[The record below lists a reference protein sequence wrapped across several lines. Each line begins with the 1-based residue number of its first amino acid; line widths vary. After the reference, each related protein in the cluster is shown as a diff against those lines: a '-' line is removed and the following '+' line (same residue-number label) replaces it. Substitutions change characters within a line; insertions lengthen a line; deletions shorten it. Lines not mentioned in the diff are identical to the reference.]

1 MIGPTAAGWAGEVIV
16 LVSYAFM
23 ATALVTGGT
32 SGIGAAFAKELARRG
47 FDLVLVARDAERL
60 EGEAE
65 RYRAAGRRVEV
76 LVADL
81 ADRADVQRVAARLED
96 RQRPIEVLV
105 NNAGFSVRARLTDPD
120 VAEHDRAFEVMMRA
134 VLVLSGAAA
143 RAMRERGHGSI
154 VNVSSTAGFIAMG
167 AYSAIKAWVTAY
179 TEGLAG
185 ELHGTGVRVMA
196 LAPGWVHT
204 EFHERA
210 GVPVSGIPEALWID
224 ADELVAAAMKDLVR
238 GRVVSIPTV
247 RYKSLMFL
255 ARHAPRGGVRAVSRA
270 LSGRRSSSL
279 QS

>member
-1 MIGPTAAGWAGEVIV
+1 M

-32 SGIGAAFAKELARRG
+32 SGIGAAFARALAHRG

-60 EGEAE
+60 ESEAAH
-65 RYRAAGRRVEV
+65 YRSLGRRVEV

-81 ADRADVQRVAARLED
+81 AHRADVQRVAERLED
-96 RQRPIEVLV
+96 PAHPVEVLV

-120 VAEHDRAFEVMMRA
+120 VSEHDRAFEVMVRA
-134 VLVLSGAAA
+134 VLVLAGAAA
-143 RAMRERGHGSI
+143 RRMRQRGHGSI
-154 VNVSSTAGFIAMG
+154 VNVSSTAGFITMG

-179 TEGLAG
+179 TEGLAN

-210 GVPVSGIPEALWID
+210 GVGVSGIPEALWID
-224 ADELVAAAMKDLVR
+224 ADALVADALRDLVR
-238 GRVVSIPTV
+238 GRVVSIPTL

-255 ARHAPRGGVRAVSRA
+255 VRHGPRSGIRAVSRA
-270 LSGRRSSSL
+270 LSGRRSGNL

>member
-1 MIGPTAAGWAGEVIV
+1 
-16 LVSYAFM
+16 M

-32 SGIGAAFAKELARRG
+32 SGIGAAFARELARRG
-47 FDLVLVARDAERL
+47 FDLVLVARDEGRL
-60 EGEAE
+60 HREAE
-65 RYRAAGRRVEV
+65 GYRASGRQVEV

-81 ADRADVQRVAARLED
+81 ADRADVRRVAARIED
-96 RQRPIEVLV
+96 PARPVEVLV

-120 VAEHDRAFEVMMRA
+120 LAEHDRALEVMVRA

-143 RAMRERGHGSI
+143 RAMRTRGHGSI
-154 VNVSSTAGFIAMG
+154 VNVSSTAGFITMG

-185 ELHGTGVRVMA
+185 ELHSSGVRVMA

-210 GVPVSGIPEALWID
+210 GVHVSGIPEALWID
-224 ADELVAAAMKDLVR
+224 ADELVAAAFKDLAR
-238 GRVVSIPTV
+238 GRVVSVPTV
-247 RYKSLMFL
+247 RYKALMFL
-255 ARHAPRGGVRAVSRA
+255 VRHAPRGGVRAVSRA
-270 LSGRRSSSL
+270 LSRRRRSSL

>member
-1 MIGPTAAGWAGEVIV
+1 VIGPTAAGWAGEVIV

-105 NNAGFSVRARLTDPD
+105 
-120 VAEHDRAFEVMMRA
+120 
-134 VLVLSGAAA
+134 LSGAAA

-154 VNVSSTAGFIAMG
+154 VNVSSTAGFITMG